1 MVEKSQFYILREF
14 IPEISNEKE
23 YGVYNNI
30 ELEDQ
35 FLHIFFKQQTF
46 FSLLNRKAKI
56 KVTKLKMR
64 ITSHRIFFEIEK
76 AKFCFLINCEN
87 ITRLKGHVY
96 DFFCFI

>member
-35 FLHIFFKQQTF
+35 LLSIF
-46 FSLLNRKAKI
+46 
-56 KVTKLKMR
+56 
-64 ITSHRIFFEIEK
+64 
-76 AKFCFLINCEN
+76 
-87 ITRLKGHVY
+87 
-96 DFFCFI
+96 